1 MKKSILIIA
10 LVILVIPW
18 IIYLNQNR
26 ENEVKEQI
34 LQEEMIKFQE
44 MGANYSSIKTLEKLI
59 KLNPVDNYYLTKIKL
74 LKDDKDY
81 VGIEETMKQLKDT
94 ETMKQQL
101 NGYMD
106 FLLEDRQYQRFIN
119 LAKNYKDI
127 VSDDKISMADKIYR
141 LGSRKYQDI
150 IQIGHTKFLATNGN
164 ETLLLDVNERPILN
178 KIYYDKIVG
187 FDEESGLITV
197 VKDDKT
203 KLIDTKGNIYSWLN
217 QIVEVPYQNGY
228 FNIGN
233 NKYIDMT
240 GDELDIN
247 KVKTLGENNNSK
259 FFEEDMELVEK
270 DMMIIDKNM
279 DTLNINLIKEIRFDK
294 GKNTILIKTEDGWM
308 LINKLDEEQG
318 FGLLK

>member
-34 LQEEMIKFQE
+34 LQEELIKFQE

-59 KLNPVDNYYLTKIKL
+59 KLNPVDNYYLAKIKI
-74 LKDDKDY
+74 LKDDRDY

-94 ETMKQQL
+94 ETIKKQL

-106 FLLEDRQYQRFIN
+106 YLLEDRQYQRFIN
-119 LAKNYKDI
+119 LSKNYKDI

-141 LGSRKYQDI
+141 LGARKYQDI
-150 IQIGHTKFLATNGN
+150 LQIGQSQFLATNGN

-308 LINKLDEEQG
+308 VINKLDEEQG

>member
-34 LQEEMIKFQE
+34 LQEELIKFQE

-106 FLLEDRQYQRFIN
+106 YLLEDRQYQRFIN

-308 LINKLDEEQG
+308 VINKLDEEQG

>member
-1 MKKSILIIA
+1 MKKSIVIIA

-34 LQEEMIKFQE
+34 LQEELIKFQE

-101 NGYMD
+101 NGYMQ

-308 LINKLDEEQG
+308 VINKLDEEQG